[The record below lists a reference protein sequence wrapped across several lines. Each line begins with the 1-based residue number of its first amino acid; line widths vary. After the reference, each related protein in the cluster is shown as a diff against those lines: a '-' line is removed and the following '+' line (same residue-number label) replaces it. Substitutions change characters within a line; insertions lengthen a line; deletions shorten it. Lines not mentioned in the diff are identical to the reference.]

1 MSSIVTQNV
10 RKVRDHFEPEAALDP
25 QAQRH
30 MRANLEQIDIAAHV
44 ANREVVARTLGQTDI
59 TAFERMAVAA
69 AQARATWVAAAVDVS
84 TKTRPAAQ
92 DVAELAHLRAAYEE
106 LTEAYEAMRRL
117 VERGYV
123 SFRPRA

>member
-10 RKVRDHFEPEAALDP
+10 RKIRDHFEPEANLDP
-25 QAQRH
+25 QAQRA
-30 MRANLEQIDIAAHV
+30 MRANLEQIDIAAYV
-44 ANREVVARTLGQTDI
+44 ANREIVARTLGQTDI
-59 TAFERMAVAA
+59 TAFERMAVAT
-69 AQARATWVAAAVDVS
+69 AQARASWVAAAVDVS
-84 TKTRPAAQ
+84 TKAKPAAQ

-123 SFRPRA
+123 AFKPKA